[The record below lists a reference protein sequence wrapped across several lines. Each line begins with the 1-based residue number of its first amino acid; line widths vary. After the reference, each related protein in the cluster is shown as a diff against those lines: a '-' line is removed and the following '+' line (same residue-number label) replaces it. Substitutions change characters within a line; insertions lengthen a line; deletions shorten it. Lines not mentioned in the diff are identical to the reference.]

1 MRYAV
6 LGTGEVGRT
15 LAGKLVA
22 LGHEVTLGSRTKD
35 NAAALAWSQEA
46 GPGGHNGTFADAA
59 AFGEVVVNATGGM
72 VSLQALEAAGAANL
86 AGKLLVD
93 VANPLAFADGELVL
107 DPVGSDSLGER
118 IQRAYPQA
126 RVVKTLN
133 TVNSQVMVDPSR
145 VPGEHVLF
153 VSGDDAAAKEQTAA
167 LLAEFGWPRER
178 VVDLGGI
185 TSARGTEAYLL
196 VWVKMMGA
204 LGHAD
209 FNVSLQRAR

>member
-35 NAAALAWSQEA
+35 NAAALAWAQEA
-46 GPGGHNGTFADAA
+46 GPGRHNGTFADAA

-93 VANPLAFADGELVL
+93 VANPLAFADGEVVL

-118 IQRAYPQA
+118 IQRAFPEA

-133 TVNSQVMVDPSR
+133 TVNSAVMVDPSR

-153 VSGDDAAAKEQTAA
+153 LSGEDTAAKEQTAA

-196 VWVKMMGA
+196 LWVKAMGA

-209 FNVSLQRAR
+209 FNVTLQRAG

>member
-35 NAAALAWSQEA
+35 NPAALAWAQEA
-46 GPGGHNGTFADAA
+46 GPGGHHGTFADAA

-93 VANPLAFADGELVL
+93 VANPLAFAAGEMVL

-118 IQRAYPQA
+118 IQRAFPQA

-133 TVNSQVMVDPSR
+133 TVNSAVMVDPSR

-153 VSGDDAAAKEQTAA
+153 LSGEDTAAKEQTAA

-196 VWVKMMGA
+196 LWVKAMGA

-209 FNVSLQRAR
+209 FNVTLQRAG

>member
-35 NAAALAWSQEA
+35 NAAALAWAQEA

-93 VANPLAFADGELVL
+93 VANPLAFADGEVVL

-118 IQRAYPQA
+118 IQRAFPQA

-133 TVNSQVMVDPSR
+133 TVNSAVMVDPSR

-153 VSGDDAAAKEQTAA
+153 LSGEDTAAKEQTAA

-196 VWVKMMGA
+196 LWVKAMGA

-209 FNVSLQRAR
+209 FNVALQRAR

>member
-35 NAAALAWSQEA
+35 NAAALAWAQEA

-93 VANPLAFADGELVL
+93 VANPLAFADGEVVL

-118 IQRAYPQA
+118 IQRAFPQA

-133 TVNSQVMVDPSR
+133 TVNSAVMVDPSR

-153 VSGDDAAAKEQTAA
+153 LSGEDPAAKEQTAA

-196 VWVKMMGA
+196 LWVKAMGA

-209 FNVSLQRAR
+209 FNVALQRAR